1 MQTLMSFSLSVFQV
15 AATLSH
21 IDYPKPIQIPEP
33 SSSTEQAKGQSVF
46 VWMRVHVVL
55 EKVLVA

>member
-1 MQTLMSFSLSVFQV
+1 M
-15 AATLSH
+15 
-21 IDYPKPIQIPEP
+21 PEPEP
-33 SSSTEQAKGQSVF
+33 SSSSTEQVTGQSVF